1 MKNRSTS
8 VLVPFLLLLLVFT
21 AAAAAAGVN
30 SSVYQS
36 FLLCLE
42 KNTPPEDK
50 ISDLVY
56 SPANQSFTSVLEA
69 YIRNSRMNTTTT
81 PKPSIIITATKIPHV
96 QAAVICTKAVGFQ
109 LKIRSGGHD
118 YEGISYVSD
127 YPFFILDMFNLRSI
141 QIDAVNQS
149 GWVQAGATLGELY
162 YAISQKSNLL
172 GFPAGVC
179 PTVGVGGHLSGGGY
193 GNLLRK
199 YGLSVDHIVDAQIVD
214 AEGKFLDSRESM
226 GEDLFWAIR
235 GGGGASF
242 GVVIAYKIKLVP
254 VPATV
259 TVFRVE
265 KYLEDNAT
273 DMVYQWQFVAPKTT
287 NDLPVSPKKDGDKPT
302 VRASILAEYLG
313 NAETL
318 VNLMSKEFPELGLNK
333 SNCLEMSWIQSVL
346 WWGLNNDTKNPEA
359 LESRVPESVIFGK
372 RKSDYVQ
379 NPISKAGLEWIW
391 KKMIETGKTGLV
403 FNPYGG
409 RMDEIGATET
419 PFPHRK
425 GNLWKMQ
432 YSIGWKEGGET
443 TEKEFM
449 SQIRRIYSYM
459 TVFVSKNPRR
469 AYLNYRDLDIGK
481 VYGEKYFAENFE
493 RLVKVKTAV
502 DPENFFWNEQSIPV
516 LPK

>member
-118 YEGISYVSD
+118 YEGISY
-127 YPFFILDMFNLRSI
+127 MFNLRSI

-162 YAISQKSNLL
+162 
-172 GFPAGVC
+172 
-179 PTVGVGGHLSGGGY
+179 
-193 GNLLRK
+193 
-199 YGLSVDHIVDAQIVD
+199 
-214 AEGKFLDSRESM
+214 
-226 GEDLFWAIR
+226 
-235 GGGGASF
+235 
-242 GVVIAYKIKLVP
+242 
-254 VPATV
+254 
-259 TVFRVE
+259 
-265 KYLEDNAT
+265 
-273 DMVYQWQFVAPKTT
+273 
-287 NDLPVSPKKDGDKPT
+287 
-302 VRASILAEYLG
+302 
-313 NAETL
+313 
-318 VNLMSKEFPELGLNK
+318 
-333 SNCLEMSWIQSVL
+333 WIQSVL

-469 AYLNYRDLDIGK
+469 AYLNYRDLDIGTEHPGKDRYEEGK

>member
-1 MKNRSTS
+1 
-8 VLVPFLLLLLVFT
+8 
-21 AAAAAAGVN
+21 
-30 SSVYQS
+30 
-36 FLLCLE
+36 
-42 KNTPPEDK
+42 
-50 ISDLVY
+50 
-56 SPANQSFTSVLEA
+56 
-69 YIRNSRMNTTTT
+69 
-81 PKPSIIITATKIPHV
+81 
-96 QAAVICTKAVGFQ
+96 
-109 LKIRSGGHD
+109 
-118 YEGISYVSD
+118 
-127 YPFFILDMFNLRSI
+127 MFNLRSI

-179 PTVGVGGHLSGGGY
+179 PTY

-259 TVFRVE
+259 TVFR
-265 KYLEDNAT
+265 
-273 DMVYQWQFVAPKTT
+273 
-287 NDLPVSPKKDGDKPT
+287 
-302 VRASILAEYLG
+302 
-313 NAETL
+313 
-318 VNLMSKEFPELGLNK
+318 
-333 SNCLEMSWIQSVL
+333 
-346 WWGLNNDTKNPEA
+346 GLNNDTKNPEA

-469 AYLNYRDLDIGK
+469 AYLNYRDLDIGTEHPGKDRYEEGK

>member
-1 MKNRSTS
+1 
-8 VLVPFLLLLLVFT
+8 
-21 AAAAAAGVN
+21 
-30 SSVYQS
+30 
-36 FLLCLE
+36 
-42 KNTPPEDK
+42 
-50 ISDLVY
+50 
-56 SPANQSFTSVLEA
+56 
-69 YIRNSRMNTTTT
+69 MNTTTT

-179 PTVGVGGHLSGGGY
+179 PTVG
-193 GNLLRK
+193 NLLRK

-265 KYLEDNAT
+265 
-273 DMVYQWQFVAPKTT
+273 
-287 NDLPVSPKKDGDKPT
+287 
-302 VRASILAEYLG
+302 
-313 NAETL
+313 
-318 VNLMSKEFPELGLNK
+318 
-333 SNCLEMSWIQSVL
+333 
-346 WWGLNNDTKNPEA
+346 NDTKNPEA

-469 AYLNYRDLDIGK
+469 AYLNYRDLDIGTEHPGKDRYEEGK

>member
-1 MKNRSTS
+1 
-8 VLVPFLLLLLVFT
+8 
-21 AAAAAAGVN
+21 
-30 SSVYQS
+30 
-36 FLLCLE
+36 
-42 KNTPPEDK
+42 
-50 ISDLVY
+50 
-56 SPANQSFTSVLEA
+56 
-69 YIRNSRMNTTTT
+69 MNTTTT

-265 KYLEDNAT
+265 KYLEDNA
-273 DMVYQWQFVAPKTT
+273 
-287 NDLPVSPKKDGDKPT
+287 
-302 VRASILAEYLG
+302 EYLG

-469 AYLNYRDLDIGK
+469 AYLNYRDLDIGTEHPGKDRYEEGK

>member
-1 MKNRSTS
+1 MNNRPTF
-8 VLVPFLLLLLVFT
+8 VLVPFLLLLLVS
-21 AAAAAAGVN
+21 AAATADN

-69 YIRNSRMNTTTT
+69 YIRNSRLNTTTT

-96 QAAVICTKAVGFQ
+96 QAAVICTKAAGFQ

-162 YAISQKSNLL
+162 YAISQKSNVL

-179 PTVGVGGHLSGGGY
+179 PTY

-214 AEGKFLDSRESM
+214 AEGNFLDSRESM
-226 GEDLFWAIR
+226 GEDMFWAIR

-287 NDLPVSPKKDGDKPT
+287 NDLFM
-302 VRASILAEYLG
+302 R
-313 NAETL
+313 
-318 VNLMSKEFPELGLNK
+318 
-333 SNCLEMSWIQSVL
+333 
-346 WWGLNNDTKNPEA
+346 
-359 LESRVPESVIFGK
+359 
-372 RKSDYVQ
+372 

-443 TEKEFM
+443 AEREF
-449 SQIRRIYSYM
+449 QIRRIYGYM
-459 TVFVSKNPRR
+459 TRFVSKNPRR
-469 AYLNYRDLDIGK
+469 AYLNYRDLDIGTEHPGKDRYEEGK
-481 VYGEKYFAENFE
+481 VYGEKYFGENFE

-502 DPENFFWNEQSIPV
+502 DPNNFFWNEQSIPV

>member
-1 MKNRSTS
+1 
-8 VLVPFLLLLLVFT
+8 
-21 AAAAAAGVN
+21 
-30 SSVYQS
+30 
-36 FLLCLE
+36 
-42 KNTPPEDK
+42 
-50 ISDLVY
+50 
-56 SPANQSFTSVLEA
+56 
-69 YIRNSRMNTTTT
+69 MNTTTT

-127 YPFFILDMFNLRSI
+127 YPFFILDI
-141 QIDAVNQS
+141 QS

-179 PTVGVGGHLSGGGY
+179 PTVGVGGHLSGGG
-193 GNLLRK
+193 
-199 YGLSVDHIVDAQIVD
+199 
-214 AEGKFLDSRESM
+214 
-226 GEDLFWAIR
+226 
-235 GGGGASF
+235 
-242 GVVIAYKIKLVP
+242 
-254 VPATV
+254 
-259 TVFRVE
+259 
-265 KYLEDNAT
+265 
-273 DMVYQWQFVAPKTT
+273 
-287 NDLPVSPKKDGDKPT
+287 
-302 VRASILAEYLG
+302 
-313 NAETL
+313 
-318 VNLMSKEFPELGLNK
+318 
-333 SNCLEMSWIQSVL
+333 
-346 WWGLNNDTKNPEA
+346 
-359 LESRVPESVIFGK
+359 FGK

-469 AYLNYRDLDIGK
+469 AYLNYRDLDIGTEHPGKDRYEEGK